1 MKQLR
6 KLLLVMFT
14 SILVMASSS
23 ATANQNNSNDLD
35 LIFGTS
41 ATQSIELASLSD
53 AEMVATE
60 GECGGICTAIAMG
73 VGVGLVL
80 ILADRYINRLLDN
93 LGW

>member
-1 MKQLR
+1 MKNIR
-6 KLLLVMFT
+6 KLLLVAIT
-14 SILVMASSS
+14 SFMLVISSVAVASESD
-23 ATANQNNSNDLD
+23 NDLD
-35 LIFGTS
+35 LLFGSS
-41 ATQSIELASLSD
+41 ATQSMELQSLSD